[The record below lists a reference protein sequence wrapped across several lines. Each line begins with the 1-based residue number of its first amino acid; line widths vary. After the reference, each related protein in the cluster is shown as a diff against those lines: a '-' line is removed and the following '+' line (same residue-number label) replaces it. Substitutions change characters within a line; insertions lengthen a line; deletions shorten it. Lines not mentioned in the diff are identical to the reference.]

1 MATLLDESADELVLS
16 HQEMIKG
23 VNGHRF
29 DEKLVLPIIENTP
42 RESNLAD
49 LLASAIEVCFIFIF
63 IKTNFLYICTY
74 YVHTHFDPI
83 ILDCSNECY

>member
-1 MATLLDESADELVLS
+1 MCFKLNVVMATLLDESADELVLS

-29 DEKLVLPIIENTP
+29 DEQLVLPIIENTP

-49 LLASAIEVCFIFIF
+49 LLASAIEV
-63 IKTNFLYICTY
+63 NFFFFLCLCL
-74 YVHTHFDPI
+74 FSFSFF
-83 ILDCSNECY
+83 LSF